1 MRNVNIFA
9 SFDGKKGRWYPEWE
23 FRVFVSARLNQSQNT
38 DIWDPNIRGPENIK
52 IINIIK

>member
-23 FRVFVSARLNQSQNT
+23 FRVFVRARLNQSQNT
-38 DIWDPNIRGPENIK
+38 DIWDPNIRGPENIN
-52 IINIIK
+52 INI